1 MGKECTKNPPRS
13 FFNNLRPIR
22 TNSDYKLHTWDNCNY
37 FPIRRA
43 YYGPIKMGRQSVSFR
58 LEDFLFSLFFFIHF
72 MCILQPPTKKQ
83 LQCTRHDDKIVVSPT
98 LPFLLLLYICWACII
113 ISGKKYPRALGP
125 LLPRHPHPALRSSIF
140 RAPTNLYIWGPK
152 GASTQIPEN
161 DWPRFPAKL
170 FFAVADAACMFC
182 SCFSKN

>member
-1 MGKECTKNPPRS
+1 MGNKECTKSPPRS

-43 YYGPIKMGRQSVSFR
+43 VLWSYQNGQAKRILSLRRF
-58 LEDFLFSLFFFIHF
+58 FLFFSSSSFTSCVF
-72 MCILQPPTKKQ
+72 LQPTTKKQ

-113 ISGKKYPRALGP
+113 ISGKKYPA
-125 LLPRHPHPALRSSIF
+125 RSWAI
-140 RAPTNLYIWGPK
+140 
-152 GASTQIPEN
+152 ASTA
-161 DWPRFPAKL
+161 PASGS
-170 FFAVADAACMFC
+170 AQQHI
-182 SCFSKN
+182 SCTYEFVHLGTERSFDTNT